1 MNKLDLIQFIIDK
14 LIRQDKFEAYLL
26 WFETIHDTNVTV
38 NIMDNEY
45 TIFTH
50 ISILQYLSNNVADDT
65 YEFLDRIV
73 YTNPELNNFLTFC
86 IDRRMNILFINDEF
100 YDLFIN
106 EAYDNI
112 SNATLK

>member
-14 LIRQDKFEAYLL
+14 LIRKDMLEAYVI
-26 WFETIHDTNVTV
+26 WFETIHDTNVKV

-50 ISILQYLSNNVADDT
+50 ISILQYLHNNVNDT
-65 YEFLDRIV
+65 YEYLDKIV
-73 YTNPELNNFLTFC
+73 YTNPELNDFLTFC
-86 IDRRMNILFINDEF
+86 VDRQMNILFINNEF

-106 EAYDNI
+106 EAHYLLHN
-112 SNATLK
+112 NLK

>member
-1 MNKLDLIQFIIDK
+1 MNRLDLIQFIIDK
-14 LIRQDKFEAYLL
+14 LIKEDKFQDYML
-26 WFETIHDTNVTV
+26 WFETIQDTTV
-38 NIMDNEY
+38 KENDMDNEY

-50 ISILQYLSNNVADDT
+50 ISILQYLYKNVTNDT

-86 IDRRMNILFINDEF
+86 IDRRMNILFIHDEF
-100 YDLFIN
+100 YELFIN
-106 EAYDNI
+106 EAYYI

>member
-1 MNKLDLIQFIIDK
+1 MNKLDLIKFIIDK
-14 LIRQDKFEAYLL
+14 LIRQDKFDTYLL
-26 WFETIHDTNVTV
+26 WFETILDKNVTV

-50 ISILQYLSNNVADDT
+50 ISILQYLSKNVADDT

-106 EAYDNI
+106 EAYHLLN
-112 SNATLK
+112 NNLK

>member
-14 LIRQDKFEAYLL
+14 LIREDIFQDYIL
-26 WFETIHDTNVTV
+26 WFETIRDTNVKDNV
-38 NIMDNEY
+38 MDSEY

-50 ISILQYLSNNVADDT
+50 MSILQYLQQNVTNDT
-65 YEFLDRIV
+65 FEFLDRIV

-86 IDRRMNILFINDEF
+86 IDRKMNILFIHDEF

-106 EAYDNI
+106 EAYAI
-112 SNATLK
+112 SNANLK

>member
-14 LIRQDKFEAYLL
+14 LMLQDKFYNYLE
-26 WFETIHDTNVTV
+26 WFETIRDTNVTV
-38 NIMDNEY
+38 NDMDNEY

-50 ISILQYLSNNVADDT
+50 ISILQYLNKNVTNDT

-73 YTNPELNNFLTFC
+73 YTNPKLNDFLTFC